1 MAALA
6 GGSLPF
12 LAVLILFL
20 VALIIALYTR
30 TGSGIDHHPF
40 RNYHGGSPGA
50 DRPCDDFSGAD
61 RTSFTEQAVRANW
74 RRSRANAEAARAAA
88 VNRSRQKRQR
98 PQPAKQSRKPSI
110 PSPVPPLR

>member
-20 VALIIALYTR
+20 VGLIVALYTR
-30 TGSGIDHHPF
+30 MGSGIDHHAY
-40 RNYHGGSPGA
+40 RNYHGGCPGA

-61 RTSFTEQAVRANW
+61 RTSFTEPAVRANW
-74 RRSRANAEAARAAA
+74 RRSRANAEAAHAAA

-98 PQPAKQSRKPSI
+98 PQPA
-110 PSPVPPLR
+110 